1 MQSHLKFNLL
11 VAAAAALLFVSSC
24 EKNDSELEPKP
35 EPEPEQV
42 EDTPGNIA
50 GLGETSGEP
59 TGTPFRLPDG
69 IETAGKIMGG
79 YNQYNYQS
87 AGTVDKQAALRQL
100 KSIGKG
106 RTVRTR
112 SDGES
117 VPLDTIV
124 GSGSYVGVFIP
135 LRNITSHDILVTF
148 PAALILK
155 SVSGE
160 CQNGVLLKK
169 VTVNIPAG
177 RICGVL
183 LLMYCGNENLYPSY
197 WDEEYVFTVVSNSS
211 LITDLCDRVKNKRI
225 NNEEYPLD
233 PNGYADDDQYFL
245 YESHLQ
251 EMLWKLTDDGEPL
264 SEEDI
269 AYIEQM
275 ENS

>member
-1 MQSHLKFNLL
+1 MQSLLKFNLL
-11 VAAAAALLFVSSC
+11 AAAAAALLFVSC
-24 EKNDSELEPKP
+24 EKNDPKADV
-35 EPEPEQV
+35 EQV

-50 GLGETSGEP
+50 GLGETGGEP

-79 YNQYNYQS
+79 YNQYNYPS
-87 AGTVDKQAALRQL
+87 AGTAGKQAALRQL

-112 SDGES
+112 SDSES
-117 VPLDTIV
+117 VLLDTIV
-124 GSGSYVGVFIP
+124 GSGSFVGVFIP
-135 LRNITSHDILVTF
+135 LRNITSHDIPVTF

-160 CQNGVLLKK
+160 YQNGVLLKK

-183 LLMYCGNENLYPSY
+183 LLMYCGNANLHPSY

-211 LITDLCDRVKNKRI
+211 LIIDLCDRVKNKRI
-225 NNEEYPLD
+225 NNEEYPVDL
-233 PNGYADDDQYFL
+233 NGYADDDRYFL

-275 ENS
+275 ENSQ